1 MHKNTSNK
9 FPKHAYNLIQ
19 TVNIVNDEALVKYM
33 DRKQS
38 KCELKAIPCK
48 HIIITTLLFPKYLN
62 TSSKNNIATAVLH
75 QIIPTK
81 CSPQVKLDFPLFQL
95 YDSLYGWQ
103 GNKVSMQG

>member
-9 FPKHAYNLIQ
+9 FPEHAYNLIQ

-62 TSSKNNIATAVLH
+62 KSSKNNIATAVLH
-75 QIIPTK
+75 QIIPNKMLSTTK
-81 CSPQVKLDFPLFQL
+81 ARFSIAVALRFVVWMA
-95 YDSLYGWQ
+95 G
-103 GNKVSMQG
+103 